1 MIETVSTHKKYFGSG
16 WRMINRRS
24 LMLLSVVVLAL
35 VGAYAFR
42 LWLIQGSLIY
52 VPQRTTVAL
61 ATAASAQGAK
71 RLNFTAAQQQQ
82 IAWLLPPT
90 STAPAV
96 LWIACIGNGGCAARW
111 FEQPD
116 FLLPT
121 LHRTTG
127 AAILAIDY
135 PSFGE
140 CPGEPNPSSILTL
153 SRAAQEAALSELGW
167 TRAATRI
174 GIIGMSLGTGIASQH
189 AVAEGL
195 DRLVLI
201 SPYTS
206 LLDLA
211 LQSQPWPFP
220 YLLSHRYDNR
230 AALQHL
236 ANNPVAKVLIYHGD
250 ADLTIPV
257 EHAGSLAAAFPQ
269 LIDYHELPGVR
280 HDNVLTGIVPQ
291 VVADIQRMMP

>member
-1 MIETVSTHKKYFGSG
+1 MIS
-16 WRMINRRS
+16 RRS
-24 LMLLSVVVLAL
+24 LILLISVVALTL

-61 ATAASAQGAK
+61 AAAASAQGAK
-71 RLNFTAAQQQQ
+71 RLSFTVAQQQQ

-90 STAPAV
+90 SAAPAV

-140 CPGEPNPSSILTL
+140 CSGEPNPSSILTL
-153 SRAAQEAALSELGW
+153 SRAAQAATLSELGW
-167 TRAATRI
+167 TRATTRI

-189 AVAEGL
+189 AVAERL

-220 YLLSHRYDNR
+220 YLLNHRYDNR

-236 ANNPVAKVLIYHGD
+236 VNNPVAKVIIYHGD
-250 ADLTIPV
+250 SDLTIPV
-257 EHAGSLAAAFPQ
+257 EHARSLAAAFPQ
-269 LIDYHELPGVR
+269 LIDYHELPGIR